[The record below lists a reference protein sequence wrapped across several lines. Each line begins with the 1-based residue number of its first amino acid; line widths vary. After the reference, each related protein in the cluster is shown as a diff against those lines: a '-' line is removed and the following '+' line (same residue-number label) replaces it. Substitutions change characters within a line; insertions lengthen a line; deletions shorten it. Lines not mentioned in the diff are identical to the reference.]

1 MAATFTYKV
10 RDRQGRLVEGSLE
23 ADNGALVAEKLR
35 QMGYVPIAIDR
46 KSGQTFERELHIPF
60 IGDRVGMRDVA
71 VFSRQFATMVNAGLT
86 LLRTLTILAEQTE
99 SKALA
104 AIADDVRADVEKG
117 ASLSQA
123 LAKHPK
129 AFSRL
134 YVSMVRAGEAAGV
147 LDLVLTQLAD
157 TIEKQVTLRRKIVS
171 ALAYPVVVFGL
182 VITIVTAMLLFVVP
196 MFTKLYKQ
204 LGGALPLPTRV
215 LVNVSNAMTNWWWLV
230 TGAEVIGFIALRRWI
245 KTDAGRERFDAF
257 KLRLPIVGGLVRKAA
272 LTRFSRTLSVLLR
285 AGVPILE
292 SLEITADTV
301 NNAVLAK
308 AVKATQAGVKVGE
321 SVARPLA
328 DHSSF
333 PPMLVQM
340 MAVGEETGALDTML
354 DKVADFYEAEV
365 EATVA
370 GLTSLL
376 EPLLIVV
383 MGGCVGG
390 MVVALYLPMFNII
403 KLIK

>member
-1 MAATFTYKV
+1 MAATFMYKV
-10 RDRQGRLVEGSLE
+10 RDRQGRLVQGSLE
-23 ADNGALVAEKLR
+23 ADNSTLVAERLR

-46 KSGQTFERELHIPF
+46 KDTTALKRELHLP
-60 IGDRVGMRDVA
+60 GMGSRVRQRDIA
-71 VFSRQFATMVNAGLT
+71 VFSRQFATMVDAGLT

-104 AIADDVRADVEKG
+104 AIVDEVRADVEKG

-129 AFSRL
+129 AFDQL

-147 LDLVLTQLAD
+147 LDEVLARLAD
-157 TIEKQVTLRRKIVS
+157 TIEKQVELRRNIVS
-171 ALAYPVVVFGL
+171 AMAYPVVVFGL
-182 VITIVTAMLLFVVP
+182 VVTIVTAMLLFVVP
-196 MFTKLYKQ
+196 MFTKLYQQ
-204 LGGALPLPTRV
+204 LGGGLPLPTRV
-215 LVNVSNAMTNWWWLV
+215 LVNLSSGMTRWWWIVL
-230 TGAEVIGFIALRRWI
+230 GAEVGGFVAMRRWI
-245 KTDAGRERFDAF
+245 ATPAGRARWDAV
-257 KLRLPIVGGLVRKAA
+257 KLRIPIAGRLVRKAA

-301 NNAVLAK
+301 NNAVLAR
-308 AVKATQAGVKVGE
+308 AVKDTQAGVKIGE
-321 SVARPLA
+321 SIARPLA
-328 DHSSF
+328 EHSSF

-340 MAVGEETGALDTML
+340 MAVGEETGALDSML